1 MSLRRG
7 NSYVRSILEMGKNL
21 VIVFSVLDLVL
32 VERLISKRWNVEWIS
47 MMYDVNLYE

>member
-7 NSYVRSILEMGKNL
+7 NSYVRSILEMGKNFI
-21 VIVFSVLDLVL
+21 IVFSVLDLFL
-32 VERLISKRWNVEWIS
+32 VDLLILKRWNVEWIS